1 MNSQHA
7 MESAGATRYA
17 TGAGLMLLAGVVS
30 GLLLALVIS
39 GFHMRFYIPLLMP
52 AIIGW
57 GVGSAVAFVRTKSRV
72 PDALPALAAAVLGAL
87 IAYGGYHIIVYGRL
101 LGFLAENMTSLVD
114 RAAGDPRAAV
124 QQFFE
129 EKTGQ
134 TGIWAYLQ
142 FVSEGRG
149 AKLSPLGF
157 LGAAE
162 LGTAVTVIGVA
173 LETCIAVVGAIAF
186 VAIRSGPLRLNASA
200 EALEGSRVREIIART
215 DDATL
220 TAAMHALDA
229 GDFEAAG
236 RVLRNP
242 TVEDTF
248 AVAMVFNPYTAE
260 AYTMEIHELTPAGL
274 GTLRARRELSSWDGQ
289 ALCDELR
296 IQR

>member
-1 MNSQHA
+1 MNSESPL
-7 MESAGATRYA
+7 ESAAATRYA
-17 TGAGLMLLAGVVS
+17 RGAALMLLASVVS
-30 GLLLALVIS
+30 AGLLAYVMS
-39 GFHMRFYIPLLMP
+39 GFHLGFYIPLLMP
-52 AIIGW
+52 ALIGW
-57 GVGSAVAFVRTKSRV
+57 GVGSAVAFVRVRTRV
-72 PDALPALAAAVLGAL
+72 ADPLPAVTAAVLGGL
-87 IAYGGYHIIVYGRL
+87 LAYAGYHLLVYSQT
-101 LGFLAENMTSLVD
+101 LGFLAQKMTSLVD

-129 EKTGQ
+129 ETTGRS
-134 TGIWAYLQ
+134 GVLAYLQ

-149 AKLSPLGF
+149 AKLSPLGL

-162 LGTAVTVIGVA
+162 LGLAATVIG
-173 LETCIAVVGAIAF
+173 IAVETVVATLGAVVF
-186 VAIRSGPLRLNASA
+186 VVIRSGPLQSGGA
-200 EALEGSRVREIIART
+200 EELEGPRVREIIART

-220 TAAMHALDA
+220 AAAMHALDA

-242 TVEDTF
+242 TVEDTY

-260 AYTMEIHELTPAGL
+260 AYTMEIHDLTPAGL
-274 GTLRARRELSSWDGQ
+274 GTLRARRQLSSWDGQ